1 MEKILLYTASFLI
14 CYSIHAQVD
23 ISLNLEEGRT
33 YYLSTYKKNTIIE
46 SEGETEARTVSTE
59 KGSYSFTMLKELD
72 SLYLMEV
79 EFIHLSMKVETPGNT
94 IFYSSDIDNHS
105 DITSTMLRR
114 LMNKP
119 FRVLMRKDYT
129 WKEVQGLDSIFMN
142 SYNDYDI
149 SEEVRRQVDN
159 NVKESMKEYL
169 KQDVALTTVMY
180 GSKKLKEGEVWTSTY
195 MTEHIVPTL
204 DSCSY
209 YLAETTGELV
219 IVNGT
224 GTVSSLE
231 DEKTKD
237 GVTISYHLNG
247 ATNVNVKFF
256 KNSFWIN
263 DALLKTEIKG
273 NAKISDGSASG
284 KQIVPIR
291 IMTEA
296 SITGY

>member
-1 MEKILLYTASFLI
+1 MQKILLYASSFLI
-14 CYSIHAQVD
+14 CYSGHAQVD
-23 ISLNLEEGRT
+23 ISLNLEQGRT

-94 IFYSSDIDNHS
+94 IFYSSDIDNLS

-114 LMNKP
+114 LMKKP

-149 SEEVRRQVDN
+149 SEEVRQQVDN
-159 NVKESMKEYL
+159 NVRESMKEYL

-180 GSKKLKEGEVWTSTY
+180 GSKKLKGGEVWTSTY
-195 MTEHIVPTL
+195 MTEHIVPTM

-209 YLAETTGELV
+209 YLAETTGDLV

-237 GVTISYHLNG
+237 GVTISYQLKG

-263 DALLKTEIKG
+263 DAVLKTEIKG
-273 NAKISDGSASG
+273 NAKIGDGSASE